1 MKTLRYYLSLY
12 RLYRPGY
19 GRIGALRKL
28 IEPAPF

>member
-1 MKTLRYYLSLY
+1 MKTIRYYLSIY

-19 GRIGALRKL
+19 GRIGELRKL